1 MLSAANPPG
10 PPCPPK
16 DPALNSTDEKAHS
29 PERASS
35 SLEADLEADLDEA
48 QGHQFSIRDYVFSSR
63 SKDIRTNWP
72 FPQQHL
78 QLCLK
83 HGVTDLLPPFEP
95 PDLVRARF
103 SEECAEANHLVV
115 SSGVEGTRTEVDL
128 VGIDSTG
135 LLDRISDGV
144 RHDFSP
150 LTHEP
155 VLSSLLQLQNPLS
168 ENKSAV
174 VRAVNSENELIH
186 GEAESKVT
194 SHDHTGSIPSS
205 VSDYPGSV
213 PETRSISES
222 SEEEVSRFPLTENIK
237 SVCEPSVKKCRLIVK
252 FGGAPD
258 PEPIRTEDTVS
269 NFSSVS
275 DPMSSKVCPV
285 CKSFSSTSNT
295 TLNAHIDQCLSAE
308 SSAKRVLVKL
318 SQHKVKLKKKRSM
331 EEIYAT
337 ALHCTLEDLDRR
349 NGTNWALDLT
359 SKAQNNDVSSTTDSK
374 RPRISPLKATDDERE
389 GAIYIDSNGTK
400 LLILSKFNEAQ
411 SAPDVDCSGPNK
423 FRKEFKGQKISLL
436 GKKKSFS
443 QQYKKYWK
451 TKVQKKRMSSFKH
464 LKSKIPREGK
474 CHVDMHH
481 EKEKIS
487 QASNAQEQ
495 MEVSKPGT
503 LGQWI
508 CSKRSSLFKPLNSK
522 FRQRRPRNP
531 LTVTHD
537 TSMEGDQSAS
547 CDHYAIG
554 KHIQKFC
561 KSSDEVL
568 SPPKTRSTD
577 VLSNPALATGNQEKH
592 SASLPE
598 RNARSMGSKSFTSNG
613 IKLKL
618 SRSLGNFASFEK
630 SKSVE
635 IHANVVGKSGKFRN
649 STKTPMDCYPQQHKA
664 KRDSRRS
671 LLMDGPQCPMETIK
685 CNEVVQGMVSK
696 KLRKRRFAEKAYKEV
711 VNVPLELVECSHDS
725 PSAHDVDS
733 ASNNATSVMHQSNF
747 SENIVMPETN
757 DTVDPVLPSQNI
769 MDSNQTDVDYHASEG
784 GEYMNCSQLGAECH
798 HSEVIKFDLKTAV
811 SANMESVIKC
821 SSEKSAGT
829 YCRKVVTS
837 ENNEATTCDRSG
849 CYVSLEH
856 PREPSGANEA
866 TMVSRM
872 QKLRSNQGMHH
883 SVISSDIISHD
894 ICQVGQMEASVKDDY
909 CSELQT
915 LEHRADVASVHGSSA
930 CLSRPGNK
938 VLEGCNSSL
947 VTSDRNV
954 NAHIHNMIADGGS
967 PVSATSTLSH
977 LSFEDLNSKDAE
989 REASEEP
996 IVIQE
1001 KSRSYSRNLA
1011 LLADDSM
1018 GAERTDLE
1026 KTIPKVKAD
1035 ASAQELEK
1043 LWDGQPCCCSQ
1054 REGISCKSKILRQ
1067 SVMAGMM
1074 LPTRTKQITSGL
1086 YIRCGM
1092 PSSGVYS
1099 HPISEVVGV
1108 PILDPPA
1115 DSISP
1120 RASPDFPQRVPSFNN
1135 CGSASSASYIHPQTT
1150 SSPILRL
1157 MGKNLMVMKREEMS
1171 EQQHHQSAPCSLE
1184 DTLNAKYKSLIG
1196 FPSTSFSN
1204 QDGIQYHPCQSMK
1217 ASMLGGRHPSDIQA
1231 PLSLPAEPMDC
1242 FSGTLLQSG
1251 LRMKTDSR
1259 GPQKRLK
1266 KKPNASGLNNL
1277 EKVCP
1282 HERQKPNPVT
1292 RAPIPERELIVIDDS
1307 PEREAEPSHGILN
1320 AASTLSPTFSGS
1332 DARRVRPLSCY
1343 QSQNLFPQRDI
1354 GQGLK
1359 PVFPISCPGI
1369 NARSTMWGGNS
1380 GSPYPLPP
1388 RPLVVPSPSAGQ
1400 LTPTLYYSPTFR

>member
-359 SKAQNNDVSSTTDSK
+359 SIAQNNDASCTTESK
-374 RPRISPLKATDDERE
+374 RPRISPLRAIDDERE
-389 GAIYIDSNGTK
+389 GTVYVDSNGTK
-400 LLILSKFNEAQ
+400 LLILSKFNDTLPA
-411 SAPDVDCSGPNK
+411 ATVDCFRPQK
-423 FRKEFKGQKISLL
+423 LRKELTSKRSSPLR
-436 GKKKSFS
+436 KKKWFS
-443 QQYKKYWK
+443 QKYKKYWK
-451 TKVQKKRMSSFKH
+451 AKIERKKMDSINH
-464 LKSKIPREGK
+464 LKTKIYKEDKR
-474 CHVDMHH
+474 HVDIHN
-481 EKEKIS
+481 EKEKLS
-487 QASNAQEQ
+487 QPSNAEGQ
-495 MEVSKPGT
+495 MKVGKPGT
-503 LGQWI
+503 LGQWM
-508 CSKRSSLFKPLNSK
+508 CSKRSSLRKPLNGK
-522 FRQRRPRNP
+522 FGHKRPRNP
-531 LTVTHD
+531 LAITPD
-537 TSMEGDQSAS
+537 TSEEGGWPAP
-547 CDHYAIG
+547 CDHYAMG
-554 KHIQKFC
+554 AHIQKFSQ
-561 KSSDEVL
+561 SSDEIF
-568 SPPKTRSTD
+568 PPLKTRSTN
-577 VLSNPALATGNQEKH
+577 VVSNDALAAGNQEKH
-592 SASLPE
+592 STLLPKKH
-598 RNARSMGSKSFTSNG
+598 ARSMGNKSTSNG

-618 SRSLGNFASFEK
+618 SRSMGNFVSSEK
-630 SKSVE
+630 SKRVQM
-635 IHANVVGKSGKFRN
+635 HAHVVQKPGKFLH
-649 STKTPMDCYPQQHKA
+649 STKKG
-664 KRDSRRS
+664 SRRS
-671 LLMDGPQCPMETIK
+671 LVDGPQCPMETIK
-685 CNEVVQGMVSK
+685 CNEVAKGMVPK
-696 KLRKRRFAEKAYKEV
+696 KLRKRRFVEKAHKEAD
-711 VNVPLELVECSHDS
+711 NLPLELVEWFEDS
-725 PSAHDVDS
+725 SIAHDLGS
-733 ASNNATSVMHQSNF
+733 ADNNVTSEMHQTDF
-747 SENIVMPETN
+747 SENIAMTETN
-757 DTVDPVLPSQNI
+757 DAAVDHVLPSESNI
-769 MDSNQTDVDYHASEG
+769 IDSNQANVDYHASEG
-784 GEYMNCSQLGAECH
+784 GEYINYSHLGAECSH
-798 HSEVIKFDLKTAV
+798 AEVIKFDAQIEA
-811 SANMESVIKC
+811 SANMESLIKC
-821 SSEKSAGT
+821 LSEST
-829 YCRKVVTS
+829 DKVVTS
-837 ENNEATTCDRSG
+837 ENHEATTCNRLDSF
-849 CYVSLEH
+849 VLHEF